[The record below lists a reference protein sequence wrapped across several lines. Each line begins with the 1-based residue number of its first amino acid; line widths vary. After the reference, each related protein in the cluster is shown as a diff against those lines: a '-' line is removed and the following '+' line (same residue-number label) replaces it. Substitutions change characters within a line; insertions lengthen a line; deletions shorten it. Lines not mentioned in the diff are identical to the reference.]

1 MIKETEYEETSS
13 GEDEGK
19 EVSVYEDHEKVLE
32 MLKDSQSADKDNRDA
47 AREAHLFIDKRD
59 GQWEPYWW
67 NASEGKPR
75 YTFDMTGPVV
85 DIVAGEIEQADFGIS
100 ITPAGGKSTKD
111 DAKLFSGIVRNIEDQ
126 SGAIDIYN
134 MAARNMVTA
143 GIDGWKIVQKYVDD
157 DSFDQDLAV
166 ESIANFVD
174 SVWFGPFKKPDASDA
189 EWCVVLE
196 SIDKDEYLERYGDE
210 KPCVSVGDGRTSQAY
225 HEKNDEVVIG
235 NIFYTKESQRELLMM
250 KSGRV
255 LDAEESQGIIDEL
268 AASGDV
274 VVKSRTRNKKK
285 VYSRLFSGKDW
296 LNEEQETVFGEI
308 PVIPVMANFKIF
320 ENKVIYRGIVEKLL
334 DPQRVFNYTKSREI
348 EECALAPRAKYWVT
362 SKQVAGHEDTL
373 ATLNTN
379 TDPIQL
385 FNPDQENPGPPQQN
399 GGAQVNPALATL
411 SADMR
416 TVFQQSASLFAASM
430 GDNPGLQSG
439 IAIKR
444 LQDKGDTGTIKYFKA
459 LERAISRTARIAVN
473 AIPRV
478 YNKERE
484 MRVLSEDG
492 SADVKTV
499 NQPVFDQQSGSMVIV
514 NDLSKGKFNVSCS
527 AGPSFQNRQ
536 QETVAAI
543 TEIASVDP
551 SVIQIG
557 SDILFNNLSSPGM
570 DLIAQRK
577 RQQLFQAGMIPVEQ
591 MSDEEKQQMQQMQS
605 QPQQPDAATLLA
617 QAEIAKSQAQTAK
630 VNVDAQTAQREQDRQ
645 DALAQAKISNDQQKL
660 ALDKFLKLQDQHI
673 EQQKAIIETQ
683 NTLANTLKTIKDAM
697 GIETI
702 VGDVNV
708 GAYKKAADL
717 VNESLNM

>member
-1 MIKETEYEETSS
+1 MIEETDIEESS
-13 GEDEGK
+13 IDDDAK
-19 EVSVYEDHEKVLE
+19 EVSVYEDHSKVLE
-32 MLKDSQSADKDNRDA
+32 ILKDSQAADKDNRDA

-59 GQWEPYWW
+59 GQWERDWW
-67 NASEGKPR
+67 NASKGKPR
-75 YTFDMTGPVV
+75 YTFDMTSPVV
-85 DIVAGEIEQADFGIS
+85 DMVAGEIEQADFGVS
-100 ITPAGGKSTKD
+100 ITPSGGQSTKD
-111 DAKLFSGIVRNIEDQ
+111 DAKLFSGLMRNIEDQ

-143 GIDGWKIVQKYVDD
+143 GIDGWMIVQKYIDD

-166 ESIANFVD
+166 EYIANFVD
-174 SVWFGPFKKPDASDA
+174 SVWYGTFKKPDASDA

-196 SIDKDEYLERYGDE
+196 SIDKDKYIDRYGDDY
-210 KPCVSVGDGRTSQAY
+210 PCVSIGDGRTSQAY
-225 HEKNDEVVIG
+225 HNKNADVVIG
-235 NIFYTKESQRELLMM
+235 NIFYIKESPRELLML

-268 AASGDV
+268 AATGDV
-274 VVKSRTRNKKK
+274 VVKSRTRNKKV
-285 VYSRLFSGKDW
+285 VYSRLFDGARW
-296 LNEEQETVFGEI
+296 LNEEQETVFSEI
-308 PVIPVMANFKIF
+308 PVIPAMANFKIF
-320 ENKVIYRGIVEKLL
+320 ENKVIYRGILEKLL
-334 DPQRVFNYTKSREI
+334 DAQRVFNYVKSREI

-362 SKQVAGHEDTL
+362 AKQVAGHEDTL

-385 FNPDQENPGPPQQN
+385 FNPDQESPGTPQQN

-416 TVFQQSASLFAASM
+416 VVFQQSASLFAASM

-459 LERAISRTARIAVN
+459 LERAISRTARICIN
-473 AIPRV
+473 AMPRV
-478 YNKERE
+478 YNAERE
-484 MRVLSEDG
+484 IRVLSEDG

-499 NQPVFDQQSGSMVIV
+499 NQPVFDQQSGKMVIV

-543 TEIASVDP
+543 TEIAAVDP
-551 SVIQIG
+551 TVIQIG

-577 RQQLFQAGMIPVEQ
+577 RQQLFQAGVIPVEQ
-591 MSDEEKQQMQQMQS
+591 MSDEEKQKMQQMQS
-605 QPQQPDAATLLA
+605 QPQQPDAAILLA
-617 QAEIAKSQAQTAK
+617 QAEINKAQAQAAK
-630 VNVDAQTAQREQDRQ
+630 VNVDAQVAQRSEDRA
-645 DALAQAKISNDQQKL
+645 DALAQAKMSNDQQQF

-673 EQQKAIIETQ
+673 EQQKAIIDTQ

-697 GIETI
+697 GIDQI
-702 VGDVNV
+702 VGDTNI

-717 VNESLNM
+717 VNQSLDM